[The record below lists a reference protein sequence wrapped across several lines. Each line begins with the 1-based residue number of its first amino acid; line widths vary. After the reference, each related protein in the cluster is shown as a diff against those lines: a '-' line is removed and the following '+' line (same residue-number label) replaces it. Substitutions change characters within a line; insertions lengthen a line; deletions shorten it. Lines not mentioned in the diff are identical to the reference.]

1 MDDDPTPRR
10 PAWQGMAAGAIG
22 AVAGLAPWF
31 ATGARLPLQNL
42 WASTVLPDAMP
53 FALLP
58 VSQYDVLTV
67 LALLATG
74 AVAAAIAAA
83 RLRLPRWATA
93 VGLAV
98 VHVVALAQAF
108 SVAAEGLEVG
118 STADSRVVLYFGAML
133 AAAVVSAA
141 LAQIAFRLVTSPSD
155 ATRAVGVALVALPVS
170 SWCALWMRVAFGA
183 GSIPGGLLA
192 VIPWIPAILIGVAL
206 GWCGFRPMTRIIV
219 WVVALALLW
228 VLPALTTAFASATG
242 TRVLGDDVAE
252 MVDYG
257 LAVFP
262 LALLQ
267 VPAWPVLGALL
278 IGLVVWA
285 TRMVLRTRAAERNPL
300 PATARRP

>member
-22 AVAGLAPWF
+22 AVAGLAPWL

-83 RLRLPRWATA
+83 WLRLPRWATA

-133 AAAVVSAA
+133 AAAVMSAV
-141 LAQIAFRLVTSPSD
+141 LAQIAFRLVTSPSA
-155 ATRAVGVALVALPVS
+155 ATRAVGIALVALPVS
-170 SWCALWMRVAFGA
+170 SWCALWMRVAFGP

-192 VIPWIPAILIGVAL
+192 VMPWIPAVLIGVAL
-206 GWCGFRPMTRIIV
+206 GWCGFRPAPRVVV
-219 WVVALALLW
+219 WAVALALLW

-242 TRVLGDDVAE
+242 MRVLGDDVAE
-252 MVDYG
+252 MADYG

-262 LALLQ
+262 LALLR

-285 TRMVLRTRAAERNPL
+285 TRVVLRTRAAERNPL